1 MIYLRKFN
9 ENSETEKDLQSLFS
23 DLLAS
28 LIDEDFNIDVKKYL
42 SKKDVYRLKITKGLL
57 SIYSGRH
64 EAFNWFDIRDNFIP
78 FISFMKNDY
87 TILSID
93 FDTPATISSGESL
106 IISEEEIIND
116 KIIDYRLLEI
126 YIIFQVSL

>member
-9 ENSETEKDLQSLFS
+9 ENTETEKDLQSLFS

-28 LIDEDFNIDVKKYL
+28 LIDEDFNINVKKYL
-42 SKKDVYRLKITKGLL
+42 SKTDVYRLKITKGVKNPFND
-57 SIYSGRH
+57 RH
-64 EAFNWFDIRDNFIP
+64 EPFYWYDIRDNFIP
-78 FISFMKNDY
+78 FISFMRNDY
-87 TILSID
+87 TILDIS
-93 FDTPATISSGESL
+93 FDTPATSSGDTL
-106 IISEEEIIND
+106 IINKEEIINN

>member
-9 ENSETEKDLQSLFS
+9 ENTETEKDLQSLFS

-42 SKKDVYRLKITKGLL
+42 SKTDVYRLKITKGVK
-57 SIYSGRH
+57 SPFTGRH
-64 EAFNWFDIRDNFIP
+64 EPFYWYDIRDNFIP
-78 FISFMKNDY
+78 FISFVRNDY

-106 IISEEEIIND
+106 TISEEEIIND

>member
-42 SKKDVYRLKITKGLL
+42 SKADVYRLKITK
-57 SIYSGRH
+57 SVKSPFTGRH
-64 EAFNWFDIRDNFIP
+64 EPFNWFDIRDNFIP
-78 FISFMKNDY
+78 FISFMKSDY
-87 TILSID
+87 TILVIS
-93 FDTPATISSGESL
+93 FDTPATISSGDTL
-106 IISEEEIIND
+106 IINKEEIINN